1 MVLVAEPTK
10 PATAAATT
18 RLTRYRAAKVAQAV
32 RPIKMRGTMATR
44 GSLKSGSV
52 ALKKLSRPKT
62 RPVTMPTSGPSSTPP
77 RIVGMCSM
85 VAAPEELGIGINPM
99 PGMTPKIIV
108 IAARTPAVT
117 MRPVVSD
124 QVPVET
130 SDVALLKEDLLCVAG
145 RLSRIMNGYRDRFTN
160 GLTKGGRPGE
170 CWVDLLG
177 SACCRGHPM
186 LVCPCGDRCGLQH
199 LLGINLGIIGL
210 FKV

>member
-99 PGMTPKIIV
+99 PGMTPKIMV

-124 QVPVET
+124 QVPVVEV
-130 SDVALLKEDLLCVAG
+130 SDVALLKEDLLCEAK
-145 RLSRIMNGYRDRFTN
+145 RLSWIMDKYRARITNRLRGMNGKVCA
-160 GLTKGGRPGE
+160 GLICQVARQS
-170 CWVDLLG
+170 LRI
-177 SACCRGHPM
+177 SYA
-186 LVCPCGDRCGLQH
+186 VCPYGDQRSLQH
-199 LLGINLGIIGL
+199 L
-210 FKV
+210 